1 MKNFFETY
9 QKYEKLQPL
18 AAEISWTNN
27 VIVLDKAK
35 TIEEKEFYIKMCLK
49 ERWSK
54 RELLRQID
62 SA

>member
-9 QKYEKLQPL
+9 QKYKKLQPL

-35 TIEEKEFYIKMCLK
+35 TIEEKEFYI
-49 ERWSK
+49 
-54 RELLRQID
+54 
-62 SA
+62 